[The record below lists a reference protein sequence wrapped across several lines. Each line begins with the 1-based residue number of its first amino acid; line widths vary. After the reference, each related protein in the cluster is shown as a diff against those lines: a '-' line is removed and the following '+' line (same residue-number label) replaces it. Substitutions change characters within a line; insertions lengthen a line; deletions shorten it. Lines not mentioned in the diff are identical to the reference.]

1 MYFTNSIITIIY
13 YYFISFLYSMGVFRL
28 STDVGLL
35 IIVAYTVVLWY
46 QTIEWMKLRNLA
58 LCPAFL

>member
-35 IIVAYTVVLWY
+35 IIVAYTVVL
-46 QTIEWMKLRNLA
+46 
-58 LCPAFL
+58 